1 MIASPVGPLLCAED
15 DPDDRLLVKDAFA
28 GVRLVNDL
36 RFVSDGEELLDYL
49 LHRGKYWD
57 KRTNPRPLLVLLD
70 LNMPRMNGREAL
82 ARIRSEPSLKSLPVV
97 VLTTSSSR
105 EDVDAVYAIGGNSYI
120 VKPVTFDGLVRVAE
134 ELGRYWLQLVELP
147 ETA

>member
-1 MIASPVGPLLCAED
+1 MIAAPIGPLLCADD
-15 DPDDRLLVKDAFA
+15 DPDDRLLVKDAFQ

-36 RFVSDGEELLDYL
+36 RFVGDGEELLDYL
-49 LHRGKYWD
+49 LHRGAYED
-57 KRTNPRPLLVLLD
+57 PRSSPRPLLVLLD

-82 ARIRSEPSLKSLPVV
+82 ARIRSEPTLRSLPVV
-97 VLTTSSSR
+97 VLTTSSASD
-105 EDVDAVYAIGGNSYI
+105 DVDTVYAIGGNSYI

-147 ETA
+147 ESA

>member
-1 MIASPVGPLLCAED
+1 MIAAPIGPLLCADD
-15 DPDDRLLVKDAFA
+15 DPDDRLLVKDAFQ

-36 RFVSDGEELLDYL
+36 RFVGDGEELLDYL
-49 LHRGKYWD
+49 LHRGAYED
-57 KRTNPRPLLVLLD
+57 PRSSPRPLLVLLD

-82 ARIRSEPSLKSLPVV
+82 ARIRSEPTLRSLPVV
-97 VLTTSSSR
+97 VLTTSSAR
-105 EDVDAVYAIGGNSYI
+105 DDVDTVYAIGGNSYI

-147 ETA
+147 ESA